1 MDIVAKIDYLRK
13 QNGWSIYKLAEM
25 SNLTQSTLAN
35 MFTRHSVP
43 SIATL
48 SQICSAF
55 NITLSEFFSKND
67 NLCDDE
73 KLLVGKFRKLDL
85 KDRNKIIK
93 IIDIIGD
100 FEINTRPK

>member
-35 MFTRHSVP
+35 MFSRHSIP
-43 SIATL
+43 SITTL

-55 NITLSEFFSKND
+55 NITLAEFFSESD
-67 NLCDDE
+67 FPCDDE
-73 KLLVGKFRKLDL
+73 KLLVGKFRKLSQ
-85 KDRNKIIK
+85 KDRKKIIK
-93 IIDIIGD
+93 IIDVII
-100 FEINTRPK
+100 EE